1 MGSEGDYQVGT
12 EGEEKEM
19 RDVIFDLAKYA
30 MDNGKRI
37 TISISQ
43 FDDGGSCVSFTIFEP
58 EEEEHGTDDAPGH

>member
-1 MGSEGDYQVGT
+1 MERRVPETKSKSV
-12 EGEEKEM
+12 GEENEM

-58 EEEEHGTDDAPGH
+58 KEENDG

>member
-1 MGSEGDYQVGT
+1 MAE
-12 EGEEKEM
+12 ERGEEEEM
-19 RDVIFDLAKYA
+19 RDVIFELAKYA

-58 EEEEHGTDDAPGH
+58 EEENDG